1 MSLIENVLQK
11 HKLHAERILEG
22 SDRKIIAAATS
33 SSVSSAVQPQPGPG
47 DVPMRTTMVPVNIAH
62 LRELGLAPPE
72 DFQLRQQNQL
82 RVIKRQLLEIANT
95 PPEHVSDPPN
105 NLISVTSSL
114 PGEGKTF
121 ISMSLALSIATELD
135 HKVVLVDADHVKRN
149 LSHAFGLENAQG
161 LTDLLRNPSIQ
172 AMDCIHPTSIRG
184 LFVMPAGSTV
194 DGVTE
199 LLSSDR
205 ARKIMLEMGMRW
217 PQHIILFDTPPALL
231 TAETQVLAKNSGQL
245 LFVVRAGVSL
255 QDLVREALTR
265 FDGIVTPSLV
275 LNGWQPV
282 LPSDKQYY
290 YTYSEYHSARSGK

>member
-1 MSLIENVLQK
+1 
-11 HKLHAERILEG
+11 
-22 SDRKIIAAATS
+22 
-33 SSVSSAVQPQPGPG
+33 
-47 DVPMRTTMVPVNIAH
+47 MVPLNIER

-72 DFQLRQQNQL
+72 EFQLRQQNQL
-82 RVIKRQLLEIANT
+82 RVIKRQLLEMANA
-95 PPEHVSDPPN
+95 PPEHVLDPPN

-149 LSHAFGLENAQG
+149 LTHAFGLDNAQG
-161 LTDLLRNPSIQ
+161 LTDLLRNPAVQ
-172 AMDCIHPTSIRG
+172 PMDCIHPTSVRG
-184 LFVMPAGSTV
+184 LFVMPAGNV
-194 DGVTE
+194 VEGVTE
-199 LLSSDR
+199 LLASDR
-205 ARKIMLEMGMRW
+205 ARKIMLEMGLRW

-275 LNGWQPV
+275 LNGWEPV